1 MDFKMKKLQ
10 IIVVALAL
18 FASPNTSFGQAK
30 KPTLMIL
37 PSDNWCV
44 QRYFITEFDNQGTK
58 MKVPNYKQAFQE
70 DSEIGQ
76 VISKIGSLMI
86 DRGFPLKDAEQEIK
100 NMEQQAAEDNM
111 TQSSASSSSI
121 AESPLDKLKK
131 RAKSD
136 IIVQITWSINKAN
149 EGRSVNF
156 TLEALDAYTSKR
168 IAASTGTSAVSASEV
183 IPVMLQQA
191 VNANIDPFVAQLQAH
206 FTDMFDNGREISV
219 RVKRWQNWT
228 SNLETEFGGKE
239 LNEII
244 NDWFQQHTVK
254 GRFNASDVTE
264 NLMTIEQVRIPVFDQ
279 QGKAVDA
286 RIFLKE
292 LQKYL
297 KASPYN
303 IDSKLMI
310 RGLGEASLVLGEK

>member
-1 MDFKMKKLQ
+1 
-10 IIVVALAL
+10 
-18 FASPNTSFGQAK
+18 
-30 KPTLMIL
+30 MIL

-86 DRGFPLKDAEQEIK
+86 DRGFPLKDAEQELK

-136 IIVQITWSINKAN
+136 IIVQITWSINKTN

-168 IAASTGTSAVSASEV
+168 IAASTGTSALSASEV
-183 IPVMLQQA
+183 VPVMLQQA
-191 VNANIDPFVAQLQAH
+191 VNANIDPFVAQLQNH
-206 FTDMFDNGREISV
+206 FSDMFDNGREISV
-219 RVKRWQNWT
+219 KIKRWQNW
-228 SNLETEFGGKE
+228 SNNLETEFDGNE
-239 LNEII
+239 LTEII
-244 NDWFQQHTVK
+244 TEWMQKNTVK
-254 GRFNASDVTE
+254 GRHNVSDATE
-264 NLMTIEQVRIPVFDQ
+264 NIMTIEQVRIPVLDAN
-279 QGKAVDA
+279 GKAIDA
-286 RIFLKE
+286 RIFLKD
-292 LQKYL
+292 LQKFL
-297 KASPYN
+297 KAVPYN

-310 RGLGEASLVLGEK
+310 RGLGEAILVLGEK

>member
-1 MDFKMKKLQ
+1 MKKYILS
-10 IIVVALAL
+10 IILLSNVI
-18 FASPNTSFGQAK
+18 FAFSQAK

-70 DSEIGQ
+70 DAEIGQ

-100 NMEQQAAEDNM
+100 NLEQQSAEDAM
-111 TQSSASSSSI
+111 TASTSSSASL

-131 RAKSD
+131 RAKAD
-136 IIVQITWSINKAN
+136 IIIQITWSLNKVV

-156 TLEALDAYTSKR
+156 TLEAFDAYTSKR
-168 IAASTGTSAVSASEV
+168 IAASTGTGSPSVNDP
-183 IPVMLQQA
+183 IPVLLQNA
-191 VNANIDPFVAQLQAH
+191 VYTNIDLFVSQLQAH
-206 FTDMFDNGREISV
+206 FTDMFENGREITV
-219 RVKRWQNWT
+219 RIKRWQNWS
-228 SNLETEFGGKE
+228 SNLETEFAGKE
-239 LNEII
+239 LSDVI
-244 NDWFQQHTVK
+244 NDWFQKVTVK
-254 GRFNASDVTE
+254 GKFNASDVTE
-264 NLMTIEQVRIPVFDQ
+264 NMILLEQVRIPVFDT
-279 QGKAVDA
+279 QGKALDA
-286 RIFLKE
+286 RLFLRD

-297 KASPYN
+297 KGTPYN

-310 RGLGEASLVLGEK
+310 RGLGEAILVLGEK

>member
-1 MDFKMKKLQ
+1 MR
-10 IIVVALAL
+10 IIQTTVLLL
-18 FASPNTSFGQAK
+18 FTFYWGYSQAK

-37 PSDNWCV
+37 PSDNWCI
-44 QRYFITEFDNQGTK
+44 QRYFITELDNQGTK

-70 DSEIGQ
+70 DAEIGQ

-100 NMEQQAAEDNM
+100 NLEQQSAEDNM
-111 TQSSASSSSI
+111 TQSNISSASL

-136 IIVQITWSINKAN
+136 IIIQINWSINKTT

-168 IAASTGTSAVSASEV
+168 IAASTGTSEIYAKEV
-183 IPVMLQQA
+183 IPVMLQKA
-191 VNANIDPFVAQLQAH
+191 VNDNIAPFISQLQSH
-206 FTDMFDNGREISV
+206 FTDMNNNGREITV
-219 RVKRWQNWT
+219 KIKRWQNWT
-228 SNLETEFGGKE
+228 SNLETEIGGKE
-239 LNEII
+239 ISDIVNTWMQE
-244 NDWFQQHTVK
+244 HTVK
-254 GRFNASDVTE
+254 GKFNSSDVTE
-264 NLMTIEQVRIPVFDQ
+264 NLMSIEQVRIPMYDTD
-279 QGKAVDA
+279 GKAIDG
-286 RIFLKE
+286 RIFIKG

-297 KASPYN
+297 KTSPYN

-310 RGLGEASLVLGEK
+310 RGLGEAILVLGEK

>member
-1 MDFKMKKLQ
+1 MKYILTSCFAMFMV
-10 IIVVALAL
+10 ITALA
-18 FASPNTSFGQAK
+18 QAK

-70 DSEIGQ
+70 DSEIKQ

-136 IIVQITWSINKAN
+136 IIVQITWSINKTN
-149 EGRSVNF
+149 VGRSVNF

-168 IAASTGTSAVSASEV
+168 IASSSGTSALSASEV

-191 VNANIDPFVAQLQAH
+191 VNSNIDPFVAQLQAH
-206 FTDMFDNGREISV
+206 FTDMFDNGREITV
-219 RVKRWQNWT
+219 RIKRWQNW
-228 SNLETEFGGKE
+228 SNNLETEFGGKE
-239 LNEII
+239 LSDVID
-244 NDWFQQHTVK
+244 DWFKKNTVK
-254 GRFNASDVTE
+254 GRFNSTDVTE
-264 NLMTIEQVRIPVFDQ
+264 NLMTLEQVKIPIYDP
-279 QGKAVDA
+279 QGKALDT
-286 RIFLKE
+286 RLFLRD

-297 KASPYN
+297 KAAPFN

>member
-1 MDFKMKKLQ
+1 MKKYILS
-10 IIVVALAL
+10 IILLSNVI
-18 FASPNTSFGQAK
+18 FAFSQAK

-70 DSEIGQ
+70 DAEIGQ

-100 NMEQQAAEDNM
+100 NLEQQSAEDAM
-111 TQSSASSSSI
+111 TASTSSSASL

-131 RAKSD
+131 RAKAD
-136 IIVQITWSINKAN
+136 IIIQITWSLNKVV

-156 TLEALDAYTSKR
+156 TLEAFDAYTSKR
-168 IAASTGTSAVSASEV
+168 IAASTGTGSPSVNDP
-183 IPVMLQQA
+183 IPVLLQNA
-191 VNANIDPFVAQLQAH
+191 VYSNIDLFVSQLQAH
-206 FTDMFDNGREISV
+206 FTDMFENGREITV
-219 RVKRWQNWT
+219 RIKRWQNWS
-228 SNLETEFGGKE
+228 SNLETEFAGKE
-239 LNEII
+239 LSDVI
-244 NDWFQQHTVK
+244 NDWFQKVTVK
-254 GRFNASDVTE
+254 GKFNASDVTE
-264 NLMTIEQVRIPVFDQ
+264 NMILLEQVRIPVFDT
-279 QGKAVDA
+279 QGKALDA
-286 RIFLKE
+286 RLFLRD

-297 KASPYN
+297 KGTPYN

-310 RGLGEASLVLGEK
+310 RGLGEAILVLGEK

>member
-1 MDFKMKKLQ
+1 MRKK
-10 IIVVALAL
+10 IL
-18 FASPNTSFGQAK
+18 FSVLGIFSLVWANAQAK

-70 DSEIGQ
+70 DAEIGQ

-100 NMEQQAAEDNM
+100 NLEQQSAEDAM
-111 TQSSASSSSI
+111 TASTANSSSI

-131 RAKSD
+131 RAKAD
-136 IIVQITWSINKAN
+136 IIIQIWWSLNKTS

-156 TLEALDAYTSKR
+156 ILEALDAYTSKR
-168 IAASTGTSAVSASEV
+168 IASSTGTGAVSANEV
-183 IPVMLQQA
+183 VPVMLQQA
-191 VNANIDPFVAQLQAH
+191 INANIDPFVAQLQTH

-219 RVKRWQNWT
+219 KLKRWQNW
-228 SNLETEFGGKE
+228 SNNFETEFGGKE
-239 LNEII
+239 LSDVINE
-244 NDWFQQHTVK
+244 WMQQHAVK
-254 GRFNASDVTE
+254 GRFNATDVTE
-264 NLMTIEQVRIPVFDQ
+264 NMMTLEQVRIPVLDA
-279 QGKAVDA
+279 QGKAIDA
-286 RIFLKE
+286 RLFLKD

-297 KASPYN
+297 KAAPYN
-303 IDSKLMI
+303 IESKLMI
-310 RGLGEASLVLGEK
+310 RGLGEAILVLGEK

>member
-1 MDFKMKKLQ
+1 MR
-10 IIVVALAL
+10 IIQTTVLLL
-18 FASPNTSFGQAK
+18 FTFYWGYSQAK

-70 DSEIGQ
+70 DAEIGQ

-100 NMEQQAAEDNM
+100 NLEQQSAEDNM
-111 TQSSASSSSI
+111 TQSNTSSASL

-136 IIVQITWSINKAN
+136 IMIQINWSINKTI

-168 IAASTGTSAVSASEV
+168 IAASTGTSEISAKEV
-183 IPVMLQQA
+183 IPVILQKA
-191 VNANIDPFVAQLQAH
+191 VNDNIDPFISQLQSH
-206 FTDMFDNGREISV
+206 FTDMNNNGREITIHI
-219 RVKRWQNWT
+219 KRWQNWT
-228 SNLETEFGGKE
+228 SNLETEIGGKE
-239 LNEII
+239 ISDII
-244 NDWFQQHTVK
+244 NNWMQEHSVK
-254 GRFNASDVTE
+254 GKFNSSDVTE
-264 NLMTIEQVRIPVFDQ
+264 NLMTIEQVRIPMFDTD
-279 QGKAVDA
+279 GKAMDG
-286 RIFLKE
+286 RLFLKG

-297 KASPYN
+297 KTAPYN

-310 RGLGEASLVLGEK
+310 RGLGEAILILGEK

>member
-1 MDFKMKKLQ
+1 MKKYILS
-10 IIVVALAL
+10 IIILGNAI
-18 FASPNTSFGQAK
+18 FAFSQAK

-70 DSEIGQ
+70 DAEIGQ

-100 NMEQQAAEDNM
+100 NLEQQSAEDAM
-111 TQSSASSSSI
+111 TSSTATSAAI

-131 RAKSD
+131 RAKAD
-136 IIVQITWSINKAN
+136 ILIQITWSLNKLSD
-149 EGRSVNF
+149 GRSINF
-156 TLEALDAYTSKR
+156 TLAAFDAYTSKQ
-168 IAASTGTSAVSASEV
+168 IASSIGTGSPSATEP
-183 IPVMLQQA
+183 IPVLLQHA
-191 VNANIDPFVAQLQAH
+191 VNSNIDPFVAQLQSH
-206 FTDMFDNGREISV
+206 FTETFENGREVIV
-219 RVKRWQNWT
+219 RIKRWQNWT
-228 SNLETEFGGKE
+228 SNLETQFGGKE
-239 LNEII
+239 LSDVID
-244 NDWFQQHTVK
+244 DWFKKNTVK

-264 NLMTIEQVRIPVFDQ
+264 NIMNLEQVRIPINDP
-279 QGKAVDA
+279 QGKALDA
-286 RIFLKE
+286 RLFLRE

-297 KASPYN
+297 KAAPFN

-310 RGLGEASLVLGEK
+310 RGLGEAILVLGEK

>member
-1 MDFKMKKLQ
+1 MKYILTSCFAMFMV
-10 IIVVALAL
+10 ITALA
-18 FASPNTSFGQAK
+18 QAK

-70 DSEIGQ
+70 DSEIKQ

-136 IIVQITWSINKAN
+136 IIVQITWSINKTN

-168 IAASTGTSAVSASEV
+168 IASSTGTNALSASEV

-191 VNANIDPFVAQLQAH
+191 VNSNIDPFVAQLQAH
-206 FTDMFDNGREISV
+206 FTDMFDNGREITV

-228 SNLETEFGGKE
+228 GNLETAFGGKE

-310 RGLGEASLVLGEK
+310 RGLGEAILVLGEK